1 MAAGAGAPR
10 VRATEVSKAIG
21 EVTLLAP
28 VSLVAEPGTALVIR
42 GRNGIGKTTLLQI
55 LAGLM
60 EPTTGEVLIDD
71 RRADERDKAIRA
83 RVATLLG
90 APAAYRD
97 LTLADHLT
105 LIDATWGRDP
115 ATCADRVAAALE
127 ELGIGALAERFPHE
141 LSSGQGQLFRLA
153 LTLFRPGDLL
163 ILDEPEQR
171 LDTDKR
177 VLIGEL
183 LQHRRAAGTT
193 LIVAT
198 HDPEL
203 SRMLADAVLDLGW
216 DEPDGDDRPDGD
228 DLADVDEPDGDT
240 AGRGRW

>member
-1 MAAGAGAPR
+1 M
-10 VRATEVSKAIG
+10 IG
-21 EVTLLAP
+21 SVTLLAP
-28 VSLVAEPGTALVIR
+28 VSLVADQATALVVR

-60 EPTTGEVLIDD
+60 APTTGQVLIGD
-71 RRADERDKAIRA
+71 RPADERDKSIRG

-115 ATCADRVAAALE
+115 DTCAERVAAALD

-141 LSSGQGQLFRLA
+141 LSSGQSQLFRLA

-171 LDTDKR
+171 LDTEKR
-177 VLIGEL
+177 LLIGEL
-183 LQHRRAAGTT
+183 LQARRAAGTT

-198 HDPEL
+198 HDPALTEA
-203 SRMLADAVLDLGW
+203 LADEVLDLGW
-216 DEPDGDDRPDGD
+216 DEPEAGPVDALEREAQDGDG
-228 DLADVDEPDGDT
+228 
-240 AGRGRW
+240 